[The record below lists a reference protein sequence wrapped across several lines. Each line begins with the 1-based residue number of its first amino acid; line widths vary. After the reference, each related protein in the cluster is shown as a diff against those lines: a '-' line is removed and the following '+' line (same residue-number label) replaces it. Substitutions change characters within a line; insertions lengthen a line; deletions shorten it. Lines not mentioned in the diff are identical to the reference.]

1 MILYF
6 KSMET
11 IKLLKYFKGLK
22 CIDKLRLSI
31 HLLESKYLG
40 SDLDIDKNK
49 EIQTLEK
56 RLIELDSSYATTITN
71 FSNYRTLTFLSAKF
85 MELAER
91 DRNTFVL
98 EMLDNVCIYK

>member
-11 IKLLKYFKGLK
+11 LELLRYFKKLK

-31 HLLESKYLG
+31 YLLESKYIG

-49 EIQTLEK
+49 KIQELEK
-56 RLIELDSSYATTITN
+56 HLIELDSSYANTITN
-71 FSNYRTLTFLSAKF
+71 FSNYKTLTFLSAKF

-98 EMLDNVCIYK
+98 EILDNVYV

>member
-1 MILYF
+1 
-6 KSMET
+6 MET
-11 IKLLKYFKGLK
+11 LNLLRYFKGLK

-31 HLLESKYLG
+31 HLLESKYIG

-49 EIQTLEK
+49 EIQELEK
-56 RLIELDSSYATTITN
+56 RLIELDNSYATTITN

-91 DRNTFVL
+91 DRNTLVL
-98 EMLDNVCIYK
+98 DMLNNI

>member
-6 KSMET
+6 KSIET
-11 IKLLKYFKGLK
+11 LELLKHFKKLK

-31 HLLESKYLG
+31 YLLESKYLG
-40 SDLDIDKNK
+40 LDLDIDKNK
-49 EIQTLEK
+49 EIHELEK
-56 RLIELDSSYATTITN
+56 RLIELDNSYATTITN

-91 DRNTFVL
+91 DRSTFVL
-98 EMLDNVCIYK
+98 DMLNNI